1 MIRSALLW
9 PIKVG
14 VIAAALWSVLR
25 DPLPSPADWI
35 VAVLAAVLL
44 HLAYAAATTGARRGG
59 EVRLL
64 QKAGSGEPLEDGK
77 RVALAGTLRTPS
89 PLRAP
94 FSGTDCAGYSY
105 EIFHFV
111 YTPSRRGT
119 TGTNRKVT
127 DFSGIALA
135 PSAIHTV
142 QGDYPLLS
150 YPFLNGFAEQQF
162 RDEDHR
168 TRAAEYIRATPFAK
182 VEPFVGDL
190 LALNHAMLET
200 EGSLKKDWR
209 VTGSD
214 DLSGITI
221 SEQCIPANANVCAFG
236 IYSAAKK
243 TLVPL
248 STSDSR
254 SLLLI
259 AGDANQARQR
269 LTSGVNSSRTLAV
282 TSFVP
287 AAALVAFV
295 LFAPWTAI
303 ARVPGGSLIVE
314 KQTER
319 LKDALWRDDVRE
331 IGAAIR
337 YLDPNLAF
345 EEASRTP
352 LMLAKS
358 VEAADLLVKRG
369 ASVAAHDA
377 NAYSVL
383 MNAAERGSP
392 ELLRFL
398 VAHGADVSERL
409 RTDASI
415 TPLSL
420 AKDRNTPAAVDALAR
435 AGAR

>member
-1 MIRSALLW
+1 M
-9 PIKVG
+9 
-14 VIAAALWSVLR
+14 
-25 DPLPSPADWI
+25 
-35 VAVLAAVLL
+35 
-44 HLAYAAATTGARRGG
+44 
-59 EVRLL
+59 
-64 QKAGSGEPLEDGK
+64 
-77 RVALAGTLRTPS
+77 
-89 PLRAP
+89 
-94 FSGTDCAGYSY
+94 
-105 EIFHFV
+105 
-111 YTPSRRGT
+111 
-119 TGTNRKVT
+119 
-127 DFSGIALA
+127 
-135 PSAIHTV
+135 

-150 YPFLNGFAEQQF
+150 YPFLSGFAERQF

-182 VEPFVGDL
+182 VEPFVGEL

-200 EGSLKKDWR
+200 DGSLKKDWR
-209 VTGSD
+209 MTGSD

-243 TLVPL
+243 SPL
-248 STSDSR
+248 PVSTSDSR

-259 AGDANQARQR
+259 AGDGDQALQR
-269 LTSGVNSSRTLAV
+269 LTSGVNSSRTLAM
-282 TSFVP
+282 TSFLP

-303 ARVPGGSLIVE
+303 ARVPGGSLIVG

-377 NAYSVL
+377 NGYSVL
-383 MNAAERGSP
+383 MHAAERGSP

-398 VAHGADVSERL
+398 VAHGADVNERL
-409 RTDASI
+409 RADASI
-415 TPLSL
+415 TPLSV
-420 AKDRNTPAAVDALAR
+420 AKDGNTPAAVDALAH
-435 AGAR
+435 AGARQ